1 VLPSGWPTRGA
12 PGAGRHPRH
21 LRSASDYTILA
32 CMHACRPP
40 PPPRI
45 PSSGESLRGLQKRET
60 GSGLQTNTSYGSL
73 TLYINKGFP
82 TLFNTPDTLCSH
94 VPPPDRVY
102 MYSLEIA
109 LRLAHIRKIHLY
121 FSTHRPLSAR
131 CDPSRVSCI
140 PPRAR
145 AATCIAPNAPRGPHS
160 SMTTCRAVCLCDHV
174 C

>member
-1 VLPSGWPTRGA
+1 MLPSGWPTRGA

-45 PSSGESLRGLQKRET
+45 PSSGREPPRASKTRDWLRPPFHIN
-60 GSGLQTNTSYGSL
+60 SV
-73 TLYINKGFP
+73 LYINKGFP

-121 FSTHRPLSAR
+121 FSTHRSLSAR
-131 CDPSRVSCI
+131 CDPPRVSCI

-145 AATCIAPNAPRGPHS
+145 AATCIAPNAPRGPQ
-160 SMTTCRAVCLCDHV
+160 LYDHM
-174 C
+174 